1 MEHHNIETLKKHIL
15 PLSES
20 NNFDKAK
27 LEWELSRVEV
37 HKDWNKCPCGH
48 SIKELCF
55 IKNTINGNATHVGN
69 VCINKFIEI
78 DTGNIFECIKR
89 IIKDLKTNPNEDL
102 ICYAYKHNIITEREQ
117 TFLLDIKDKRN
128 LSSKQSKWQKD
139 INIRILKSTSIK
151 DNIDRDLGNHPQ
163 GGVIQI
169 KDGPYGPYLKC
180 RGINA
185 QIKKPLTHDTISL
198 KEAVQL
204 INDKHNKELIKVL
217 PKPSRYF
224 GLPWER
230 LKWATEQTNPTFL
243 WTTQI
248 RWGVDGANKD
258 YYGAYKGK
266 ASNSIDAL
274 LGKDTYVIT
283 VLYSTENKKEVYQ
296 TILKNSKKQFHDS
309 LQKAKDF
316 IEKHAIKKDIYL

>member
-27 LEWELSRVEV
+27 LEWKLSRVEV

-78 DTGNIFECIKR
+78 NTGNIFECIKR

-128 LSSKQSKWQKD
+128 LS
-139 INIRILKSTSIK
+139 
-151 DNIDRDLGNHPQ
+151 
-163 GGVIQI
+163 
-169 KDGPYGPYLKC
+169 
-180 RGINA
+180 
-185 QIKKPLTHDTISL
+185 
-198 KEAVQL
+198 
-204 INDKHNKELIKVL
+204 
-217 PKPSRYF
+217 
-224 GLPWER
+224 
-230 LKWATEQTNPTFL
+230 
-243 WTTQI
+243 
-248 RWGVDGANKD
+248 
-258 YYGAYKGK
+258 
-266 ASNSIDAL
+266 
-274 LGKDTYVIT
+274 
-283 VLYSTENKKEVYQ
+283 
-296 TILKNSKKQFHDS
+296 
-309 LQKAKDF
+309 
-316 IEKHAIKKDIYL
+316 